1 VDSALMSVLTGS
13 GVAGVFCLLFIL
25 GWIVPK
31 HVYDDLKAESAQKD
45 ATIQAERDRADS
57 AVAAAQATRDIMAA
71 IQFGQQHPPQLTPG
85 QQP

>member
-1 VDSALMSVLTGS
+1 MDTALLSVLTGS
-13 GVAGVFCLLFIL
+13 GVAGVFCALFVWGKIIP
-25 GWIVPK
+25 G
-31 HVYDDLKAESAQKD
+31 HVYNDLRAECAQKD

-71 IQFGQQHPPQLTPG
+71 IQFGQHHPPQLTPG